1 MTENTQHDECTICL
15 REVSA
20 QTGSVMLGCSHRFH
34 LRCIVQWFQA
44 QEDSSSCPCCRY
56 AVGALEDLPV
66 EGGNE
71 EDNDIS
77 SIIDDDDTISIYSD
91 ESEPIQEYEPAGRL
105 RVSLWADGSRS
116 VAVGD
121 GYQG

>member
-15 REVSA
+15 REVSVR
-20 QTGSVMLGCSHRFH
+20 TGSVMLGCSHRFH
-34 LRCIVQWFQA
+34 LRCIVQWFQV

-56 AVGALEDLPV
+56 TVGALEDLPV
-66 EGGNE
+66 EGDDEDEDE
-71 EDNDIS
+71 EDT
-77 SIIDDDDTISIYSD
+77 DTISIYSD